1 MTNAILFSVALFL
14 ASVCQAFGEERL
26 NVTFIN
32 PGGATEFWGDVAATM
47 AAAADDLDIEL
58 DIIHT
63 NRDRIK
69 MVDAARNLAQSD
81 NLPDYVVIVNEL
93 QQAPLMLKA
102 LEATGVPVFVL
113 LNRMTPEQREA
124 YEASGSDLSQLLA
137 SIVPDNEIA
146 GYEMATSLIEEARS
160 LGLDNDGITL
170 LALLGD
176 AATPAALA
184 REAGM
189 MRALAQNQDVE
200 LVRSFPVMWNADTA
214 YERTASVLRRF
225 DIDAIWAANDQIAL
239 GALRAAIEASETAGE
254 SIVFAGLNWSIDGLS
269 AVRDGAFTM
278 THGGHFFAG
287 AWSMVML
294 RDLAD
299 GDLPSGSHVQ
309 FPMSAIDAETVDRF
323 QTLIGERAWG
333 TIDYRAFTLGQR
345 SKQSYDFTSSAIL
358 EATTSKT
365 AEDGSL

>member
-1 MTNAILFSVALFL
+1 
-14 ASVCQAFGEERL
+14 
-26 NVTFIN
+26 
-32 PGGATEFWGDVAATM
+32 M
-47 AAAADDLDIEL
+47 AAAAEDLDIEL
-58 DIIHT
+58 DVIHT
-63 NRDRIK
+63 NRDRIA

-93 QQAPLMLKA
+93 QQAPLMLEA
-102 LEATGVPVFVL
+102 LEATGVPVFIL

-124 YEASGSDLSQLLA
+124 YASSGRDLSQLIA

-146 GYEMATSLIEEARS
+146 GYEMAISLIDEARR
-160 LGLDNDGITL
+160 LGLDNDGITFM
-170 LALLGD
+170 ALLGD

-189 MRALAQNQDVE
+189 RRALAENQDVE

-214 YERTASVLRRF
+214 YERTASALRRF
-225 DIDAIWAANDQIAL
+225 DLDAIWAANDQIAL
-239 GALRAAIEASETAGE
+239 GALRAAVEASETAGE

-294 RDLAD
+294 RDLAN
-299 GDLPSGSHVQ
+299 GDLLPGSHVQ
-309 FPMSAIDAETVDRF
+309 FPMSAIDPVTVGRF
-323 QTLIGERAWG
+323 QTLIGKRAWS
-333 TIDYRAFTLGQR
+333 TIDYRAFTLGHGA
-345 SKQSYDFTSSAIL
+345 KQSYDFTSRAIL
-358 EATTSKT
+358 EAISAKN